1 MYGELTLREAL
12 AVGLLERFV
21 RQEESRGSELTHGSQ
36 LERALALLVTQ
47 RRLADEWSALMLHGG
62 GNRSIGLHER
72 SARPK
77 PTTRQSNLA
86 RVPWSM
92 RSEKLRL
99 AGNCRA
105 DPRSQGQNR
114 SLSTHNSDSKRT

>member
-47 RRLADEWSALMLHGG
+47 ADWLTSGLRSWSLVLPWVALRTPHRFGKLLLALCTGG
-62 GNRSIGLHER
+62 
-72 SARPK
+72 
-77 PTTRQSNLA
+77 
-86 RVPWSM
+86 
-92 RSEKLRL
+92 
-99 AGNCRA
+99 
-105 DPRSQGQNR
+105 
-114 SLSTHNSDSKRT
+114 

>member
-62 GNRSIGLHER
+62 GNRSIGR
-72 SARPK
+72 DYMKGA
-77 PTTRQSNLA
+77 PT
-86 RVPWSM
+86 
-92 RSEKLRL
+92 E
-99 AGNCRA
+99 A
-105 DPRSQGQNR
+105 DF
-114 SLSTHNSDSKRT
+114 SKAHWPLE

>member
-47 RRLADEWSALMLHGG
+47 RRLADEWSALM
-62 GNRSIGLHER
+62 EP
-72 SARPK
+72 RP
-77 PTTRQSNLA
+77 PLGCASHA
-86 RVPWSM
+86 SP
-92 RSEKLRL
+92 LR
-99 AGNCRA
+99 
-105 DPRSQGQNR
+105 
-114 SLSTHNSDSKRT
+114 